1 MFRSNSENECYNA
14 IQRQADETLH
24 DKIENYKFRKF
35 YEKFFNF

>member
-24 DKIENYKFRKF
+24 DKIENYKF